1 MAGIYIH
8 IPFCRQACHYCDFH
22 FSTTLNLKGQLVE
35 AINTE
40 ATLRKDYLKG
50 DSISTLYFGGGTP
63 SLLTKAEL
71 SSIIDTVRSL
81 HTIEEGAEITL
92 EANPDDL
99 TLEKLYELKA
109 LGVNRLSIGI
119 QSFIEQDL
127 RFMNRAHNAQQAAD
141 CVKLAQMAGFN
152 NISIDLIYGTQTLD
166 DLDWMEN
173 VEKAIALG
181 VQHISAY
188 ALTVEPRTALS
199 KMIATGK
206 VAPANEEKAAVHFHK
221 LVTMLNKA
229 GFEHYEISNFA
240 LPGYR
245 SQHNSSYWQGVQYL
259 GLGPAAHSFNGKQRH
274 SAIHNNALYIKEI
287 ANNTLPLEEE
297 GLSLSDRYNEYVMTT
312 LRTIEGVDVDKLGQ
326 LFGLQLQAY
335 CMQEAMPFV
344 KEGRLTFAGNNIT
357 LTSDGKFF
365 ADGIAS
371 ALFKIDE

>member
-1 MAGIYIH
+1 VAGIYIH
-8 IPFCRQACHYCDFH
+8 IPFCRQACYYCDFH
-22 FSTTLNLKGQLVE
+22 FSTTLKLKADLVS
-35 AINTE
+35 AINAE
-40 ATLRKDYLKG
+40 AYLRKDYLKG
-50 DSISTLYFGGGTP
+50 EPLSTIYFGGGTP
-63 SLLTKAEL
+63 SLLTNDEL
-71 SSIIDTVRSL
+71 SSILETIHSL
-81 HTIEEGAEITL
+81 HTVEEGAEITL

-109 LGVNRLSIGI
+109 LGINRLSIGI

-127 RFMNRAHNAQQAAD
+127 RFMNRAHNAQQAAN
-141 CVKLAQMAGFN
+141 CVKLAQQVGFK

-199 KMIATGK
+199 KMIANGK

-221 LVTMLNKA
+221 LVSMLNAA

-245 SQHNSSYWQGVQYL
+245 SQHNSSYWRGVSYL
-259 GLGPAAHSFNGKQRH
+259 GLGPAAHSFNGTQRH

-287 ANNTLPLEEE
+287 ANGTLPLEEE
-297 GLSLSDRYNEYVMTT
+297 GLSLADRYNEYVMTT
-312 LRTIEGVDVDKLGQ
+312 LRTIEGIDVDVLGEK
-326 LFGLQLQAY
+326 FGLQLQAY
-335 CMQEAMPFV
+335 CMQEALPFV
-344 KEGRLTFAGNNIT
+344 KEGRLTFSGNNIT
-357 LTSDGKFF
+357 LTRDGKFF

-371 ALFKIDE
+371 SLFKIEE

>member
-22 FSTTLNLKGQLVE
+22 FSTTLKLKGDLVA

-40 ATLRKDYLKG
+40 AILRKDYLKG
-50 DSISTLYFGGGTP
+50 ESISTVYFGGGTP
-63 SLLTKAEL
+63 SLLTKEEL
-71 SSIIDTVRSL
+71 ASILNTLKSL

-99 TLEKLYELKA
+99 TAEKLAEP
-109 LGVNRLSIGI
+109 
-119 QSFIEQDL
+119 
-127 RFMNRAHNAQQAAD
+127 
-141 CVKLAQMAGFN
+141 
-152 NISIDLIYGTQTLD
+152 
-166 DLDWMEN
+166 
-173 VEKAIALG
+173 IALG

-199 KMIATGK
+199 KMISTGK

-221 LVTMLNKA
+221 LVSMLNKA

-245 SQHNSSYWQGVQYL
+245 SQHNSSYWRGVQYL

-274 SAIHNNALYIKEI
+274 SAIHNNPLYIKEI
-287 ANNTLPLEEE
+287 ANGTLPLEEE

-312 LRTIEGVDVDKLGQ
+312 LRTIEGIDVDVLGEK
-326 LFGLQLQAY
+326 FGLQLQAY
-335 CMQEAMPFV
+335 CMQEALPFV
-344 KEGRLTFAGNNIT
+344 KEGRLTFVGNNLT
-357 LTSDGKFF
+357 LTRDGKFF

>member
-22 FSTTLNLKGQLVE
+22 FSTTLKLKGDLVA

-40 ATLRKDYLKG
+40 AILRKDYLKG
-50 DSISTLYFGGGTP
+50 ESISTVYFGGGTP
-63 SLLTKAEL
+63 SLLTKEEL
-71 SSIIDTVRSL
+71 ASILNTLKSL

-99 TLEKLYELKA
+99 TAEKLAELKM
-109 LGVNRLSIGI
+109 LGINRLSIGI

-127 RFMNRAHNAQQAAD
+127 RFMNRAHNAEQAAN
-141 CVKLAQMAGFN
+141 CVKLAQQAGFD

-173 VEKAIALG
+173 IEKAIALG

-199 KMIATGK
+199 KMISTGK

-221 LVTMLNKA
+221 LVSMLNKA

-245 SQHNSSYWQGVQYL
+245 SQHNSSYWRGVQYL

-274 SAIHNNALYIKEI
+274 SAIHNNPLYIKEI
-287 ANNTLPLEEE
+287 ANGTLPLEEE

-312 LRTIEGVDVDKLGQ
+312 LRTIEGIDVDVLGEK
-326 LFGLQLQAY
+326 FGLQLQAY
-335 CMQEAMPFV
+335 CMQEALPFV
-344 KEGRLTFAGNNIT
+344 KEGRLTFVGNNLT
-357 LTSDGKFF
+357 LTRDGKFF